1 MGLMSSLYTGV
12 SGLQVS
18 QRGLNTTAHNLSNME
33 TEGYVRQQTLQTDS
47 FYSNIGTTHISYMQV
62 GHGAAAAAITQ
73 VRDVFLDKSYRQE
86 IGRQKFYEAQYE
98 CATEMEEI
106 LGETEG
112 VAFQDSVED
121 LWVAMQ
127 ELCKEPDSIVTRSSF
142 IQTAVSFIERA
153 ETVYSQIKEYQ
164 LNLNSNIQNTVDRIN
179 EIADEIH
186 RLNGEIQKYEASKM
200 EHANDYRD
208 ARNLLLDELGTIA
221 DISYKEQA
229 NGVVTV
235 QLENQQLVSEDL
247 VYYMDT
253 RLLENDTGM
262 IEPYWPAFGDVPVY
276 NFDPL
281 PSSEA
286 NTDIGSLKGL
296 LLVRGNKVGKHT
308 DIPVEPDKADYTDES
323 GYFYKDDY
331 EDAYK
336 EYEKEVRTFNMEIEA
351 SAIVCVQAEF
361 DQLIHGIVTTI
372 NDILCP
378 NVEVTTADGEKIRIL
393 NTELTT
399 ANGNKFY
406 VSEENQAPVGMDENN
421 TPGEALFN
429 RKSVDRYEKTTAMI
443 EVNGIFQEVEVWK
456 YNEEDAGNNYSL
468 FTLGEIEVNEKIMKD
483 PSVIPLSSNDGT
495 GDYAVEI
502 CDKLIS
508 EWQKPFSTLTPNE
521 YKEHNFNEYYTEMIG
536 ALATRGEKFK
546 NIYQGQETLV
556 NSVDNQRLSVTAVSS
571 DEELTNMIRFQQAY
585 NASARYINVVS
596 QMLEHL
602 LNALG

>member
-18 QRGLNTTAHNLSNME
+18 QRGLNTTAHNLSNLE

-47 FYSNIGTTHISYMQV
+47 FYSNIGNTHISYMQI

-73 VRDVFLDKSYRQE
+73 VRDNFLDKAYRQE
-86 IGRQKFYEAQYE
+86 MGRQKFYEAQYE

-112 VAFQDSVED
+112 VAFQDSVEG

-153 ETVYSQIKEYQ
+153 ETVYTQIKEYQ

-179 EIADEIH
+179 EIANEIK

-208 ARNLLLDELGTIA
+208 QRNLLLDELGGIA

-235 QLENQQLVSEDL
+235 MLENQVLVSEDI
-247 VYYMDT
+247 VYQMDT
-253 RLLENDTGM
+253 RLLDNDTGM

-276 NFDPL
+276 SFDPL

-296 LLVRGNKVGKHT
+296 LLVRGYKVGKHT

-331 EDAYK
+331 EEAYRL
-336 EYEKEVRTFNMEIEA
+336 YEKEVETFNLEIEA

-378 NVEVTTADGEKIRIL
+378 NKEVMTADGEKIRIFD
-393 NTELTT
+393 
-399 ANGNKFY
+399 K
-406 VSEENQAPVGMDENN
+406 ENAPVGMDENF

-429 RKSVDRYEKTTAMI
+429 RKSMERYEKTTAMI
-443 EVNGIFQEVEVWK
+443 EVDGIFQEVEVWK
-456 YNEEDAGNNYSL
+456 YNEEDASNNYSL
-468 FTLGEIEVNEKIMKD
+468 FTLGEIEVNANIMKD
-483 PSVIPLSSNDGT
+483 PSLIPLSDNDRT

-502 CDKLIS
+502 CHELMS

-556 NSVDNQRLSVTAVSS
+556 NSVETQRLSVTAVSS

-602 LNALG
+602 LNALR

>member
-1 MGLMSSLYTGV
+1 MSLMGSLYTGV

-47 FYSNIGTTHISYMQV
+47 FYSNIGTSHISYLQV
-62 GHGAAAAAITQ
+62 GHGATAAAITQ
-73 VRDVFLDKSYRQE
+73 VRDSFLDKSYRQE
-86 IGRQKFYEAQYE
+86 LGRQQFYQAQYE

-142 IQTAVSFIERA
+142 IQTAVKFIERA
-153 ETVYSQIKEYQ
+153 ETVYTQIKEYQ
-164 LNLNSNIQNTVDRIN
+164 LSLNSNIMNNVKRIN
-179 EIADEIH
+179 EIADEIK
-186 RLNGEIQKYEASKM
+186 RLNSEIQKYEASGM

-208 ARNLLLDELGTIA
+208 QRNLLLDELGGLGA
-221 DISYKEQA
+221 ISYKEHT
-229 NGVVTV
+229 NGVITV
-235 QLENQQLVSEDL
+235 MFETQMLVSEDI
-247 VYYMDT
+247 VYHMDT

-262 IEPYWPAFGDVPVY
+262 IEPYWPSFGDVPVY
-276 NFDPL
+276 SFDPL

-286 NTDIGSLKGL
+286 DTDIGTLKGL

-308 DIPVEPDKADYTDES
+308 DIPVEPDREDFTDET

-331 EDAYK
+331 EEAYR
-336 EYEKEVRTFNMEIEA
+336 EYEKAVRTFNLEIDA
-351 SAIVCVQAEF
+351 SAIVAVQAEF

-372 NDILCP
+372 NDLLCP
-378 NVEVTTADGEKIRIL
+378 NKEVITSEGEKILI
-393 NTELTT
+393 
-399 ANGNKFY
+399 FD
-406 VSEENQAPVGMDENN
+406 EENAPVGMDANF

-429 RKSVDRYEKTTAMI
+429 RKSMSRYEKVTEII
-443 EVNGIFQEVEVWK
+443 EIDGVFQEKEVWK
-456 YNEEDAGNNYSL
+456 YNKEDASNNYSL
-468 FTLGEIEVNEKIMKD
+468 FTLGEIEVNEKILKD
-483 PSVIPLSSNDGT
+483 PSLIPLSANDKT

-502 CDKLIS
+502 CEELMTK
-508 EWQKPFSTLTPNE
+508 WQEPFSTLTPNE
-521 YKEHNFNEYYTEMIG
+521 YKKHNFNEYYTEMIG
-536 ALATRGEKFK
+536 ALGTRGEKFR

-556 NSVDNQRLSVTAVSS
+556 NSVDTQRLSVTAVSS

-602 LNALG
+602 LNSLG

>member
-12 SGLQVS
+12 SGLQIS
-18 QRGLNTTAHNLSNME
+18 QRGLNTTAHNLSNLE

-47 FYSNIGTTHISYMQV
+47 FYTNIGSNHISYLQV
-62 GHGAAAAAITQ
+62 GHGATAAAITQ
-73 VRDVFLDKSYRQE
+73 VRDTFLDKSYRQE
-86 IGRQKFYEAQYE
+86 LGRQKFYEAQYE

-112 VAFQDSVED
+112 VAFQDSVEE

-153 ETVYSQIKEYQ
+153 ETVYTQIKEYQ

-186 RLNGEIQKYEASKM
+186 RLNGEIQKYEAAGM

-208 ARNLLLDELGTIA
+208 QRNLLLDELGGLASIT
-221 DISYKEQA
+221 YKEHA
-229 NGVVTV
+229 SGVVTV
-235 QLENQQLVSEDL
+235 MLENQMLVSEDMT
-247 VYYMDT
+247 YHMDT

-262 IEPYWPAFGDVPVY
+262 IEPYWPAFGDIPVY
-276 NFDPL
+276 SFNPL
-281 PSSEA
+281 PSSEC

-308 DIPVEPDKADYTDES
+308 DIPVEPDKADFTDET
-323 GYFYKDDY
+323 GWFYKEDY
-331 EDAYK
+331 EEAYR
-336 EYEKEVRTFNMEIEA
+336 EYEKEVETFNMEIEA

-378 NVEVTTADGEKIRIL
+378 NKEVVNADGEKILI
-393 NTELTT
+393 
-399 ANGNKFY
+399 FD
-406 VSEENQAPVGMDENN
+406 EENAPVGMDENF

-429 RKSVDRYEKTTAMI
+429 RKSMARYEKTTEFI
-443 EVNGIFQEVEVWK
+443 EVDGMFQEVEVWK
-456 YNEEDAGNNYSL
+456 YNEEDASNNYSL
-468 FTLGEIEVNEKIMKD
+468 FTLGEIEVNPNILKD
-483 PSVIPLSSNDGT
+483 PSLIPLSTNDKT
-495 GDYAVEI
+495 GDYAIEI
-502 CDKLIS
+502 CHELMS

-536 ALATRGEKFK
+536 ALATRGEKFR
-546 NIYQGQETLV
+546 NVYQGQETLV
-556 NSVDNQRLSVTAVSS
+556 NSVENQRLATTAVSS

>member
-1 MGLMSSLYTGV
+1 MGLMGSLYTGV
-12 SGLQVS
+12 SGLQIS
-18 QRGLNTTAHNLSNME
+18 QRGLNTTAHNLSNLE

-47 FYSNIGTTHISYMQV
+47 FYTNIGTNHVSYLQI

-73 VRDVFLDKSYRQE
+73 VRDNFLDKSYRQE
-86 IGRQKFYEAQYE
+86 LGRQQFYEAQYE

-112 VAFQDSVED
+112 VAFQDSVEN

-153 ETVYSQIKEYQ
+153 ETVYTQIKEYQ
-164 LNLNSNIQNTVDRIN
+164 LNLNSNIQNNVDRIN
-179 EIADEIH
+179 EIAVEIK
-186 RLNGEIQKYEASKM
+186 RLNHEIQKYEASGM

-208 ARNLLLDELGTIA
+208 QRNLLLDELGGLGLV
-221 DISYKEQA
+221 SYKEHA
-229 NGVVTV
+229 NSVVTV
-235 QLENQQLVSEDL
+235 MFENQMLVSEDI
-247 VYYMDT
+247 VYQMDT
-253 RLLENDTGM
+253 RLLDNDTGM
-262 IEPYWPAFGDVPVY
+262 IEPYWPAFGDVPVF

-286 NTDIGSLKGL
+286 NTDIGTLKGL

-331 EDAYK
+331 EEAYR
-336 EYEKEVRTFNMEIEA
+336 EYEKEVETFNMEIDA
-351 SAIVCVQAEF
+351 SAIVAVQAEF

-372 NDILCP
+372 NDLLCP
-378 NVEVTTADGEKIRIL
+378 NKEVITSEGEKILIFD
-393 NTELTT
+393 
-399 ANGNKFY
+399 A
-406 VSEENQAPVGMDENN
+406 ENAPVGMDKDF

-429 RKSVDRYEKTTAMI
+429 RKSMDRYEKTTAII
-443 EVNGIFQEVEVWK
+443 EVGGIFQEVEVWK
-456 YNEEDAGNNYSL
+456 YNEEDASNNYSL
-468 FTLGEIEVNEKIMKD
+468 FTLGEIEVNENIMKD
-483 PSVIPLSSNDGT
+483 PSLIPLSSNDKT

-502 CDKLIS
+502 CEKLMT

-536 ALATRGEKFK
+536 ALATRGEKFR

-556 NSVDNQRLSVTAVSS
+556 NSVDSQRLSITAVSS

-602 LNALG
+602 LNSLG

>member
-12 SGLQVS
+12 SGLQIS
-18 QRGLNTTAHNLSNME
+18 QRGLNTTAHNLSNLE

-47 FYSNIGTTHISYMQV
+47 FYSNIGTNHISYLQV

-73 VRDVFLDKSYRQE
+73 VRDTFLDKSYRQE

-112 VAFQDSVED
+112 VAFQDSMEE

-153 ETVYSQIKEYQ
+153 ETVYTQIKDYQ

-179 EIADEIH
+179 EIGDEIK
-186 RLNGEIQKYEASKM
+186 RLNSEIMKYEASGM
-200 EHANDYRD
+200 ENANDLRD
-208 ARNLLLDELGTIA
+208 ARNLLLDELSEMA
-221 DISYKEQA
+221 DISYKEQSS
-229 NGVVTV
+229 GVVTV
-235 QLENQQLVSEDL
+235 MLENQMFVSEDL
-247 VYYMDT
+247 VYHMDT
-253 RLLENDTGM
+253 RLLDNDTGM
-262 IEPYWPAFGDVPVY
+262 IEPYWPAFGDVPVF

-296 LLVRGNKVGKHT
+296 LLVRGDKVGKHT
-308 DIPVEPDKADYTDES
+308 DIPVEPDKADYTNDS
-323 GYFYKDDY
+323 GHFYSEDY
-331 EDAYK
+331 EEAYRL
-336 EYEKEVRTFNMEIEA
+336 YEKEVETFNMQIEA
-351 SAIVCVQAEF
+351 SAIVSVQAQF

-372 NDILCP
+372 NDLLCP
-378 NVEVTTADGEKIRIL
+378 NKEVV
-393 NTELTT
+393 T
-399 ANGNKFY
+399 ANGETIVIFDA
-406 VSEENQAPVGMDENN
+406 ENAPIGMDEDG

-429 RKSVDRYEKTTAMI
+429 RKSMDRYEKTTAII
-443 EVNGIFQEVEVWK
+443 EVDGVFQEVEVWK
-456 YNEEDAGNNYSL
+456 YNEEDASNNYSL
-468 FTLGEIEVNEKIMKD
+468 FTLGEIEVNENILKD
-483 PSVIPLSSNDGT
+483 PSLIPLSSNDGT

-502 CDKLIS
+502 CDALMTK
-508 EWQKPFSTLTPNE
+508 WQEPFSTLTPNE

-536 ALATRGEKFK
+536 ALATKGEKYK
-546 NIYQGQETLV
+546 NIYQSQETLV
-556 NSVDNQRLSVTAVSS
+556 NSVENQRLSVTAVSS

>member
-18 QRGLNTTAHNLSNME
+18 QRGLNTTAHNLSNLE

-47 FYSNIGTTHISYMQV
+47 FYSNIGTNHISYLQV

-73 VRDVFLDKSYRQE
+73 VRDNFLDKSYRQE
-86 IGRQKFYEAQYE
+86 LGRQQFYEAQYE

-112 VAFQDSVED
+112 VAFQDSVEE

-153 ETVYSQIKEYQ
+153 ETVYTQIKEYQ
-164 LNLNSNIQNTVDRIN
+164 LSLNSNIRNHVDRIN
-179 EIADEIH
+179 EIADEIK
-186 RLNGEIQKYEASKM
+186 RLNGEIQKYEASGM

-208 ARNLLLDELGTIA
+208 QRNLLLDELGGLGV
-221 DISYKEQA
+221 ISYKEHA

-235 QLENQQLVSEDL
+235 MFENQMLVSEDL
-247 VYYMDT
+247 VYHMDT

-286 NTDIGSLKGL
+286 NTDIGTLKGL
-296 LLVRGNKVGKHT
+296 LLVRGDKVGKHT
-308 DIPVEPDKADYTDES
+308 DIPVEPDKADFTDES

-331 EDAYK
+331 DEAYR
-336 EYEKEVRTFNMEIEA
+336 EYEKAVEVFNMEIDA
-351 SAIVCVQAEF
+351 SAIVAVQAEF

-372 NDILCP
+372 NDLLCP
-378 NVEVTTADGEKIRIL
+378 NKEVVTSEGEKILIFD
-393 NTELTT
+393 
-399 ANGNKFY
+399 A
-406 VSEENQAPVGMDENN
+406 ENAPVGMDENF

-429 RKSVDRYEKTTAMI
+429 RKSMDRYEKTTAII
-443 EVNGIFQEVEVWK
+443 EVNGVFQEVDVWK
-456 YNEEDAGNNYSL
+456 YNEEDASNNYSL
-468 FTLGEIEVNEKIMKD
+468 FTLGEIEVNANIMQD
-483 PSVIPLSSNDGT
+483 PSLIPLSANDKT
-495 GDYAVEI
+495 GNYAVEV
-502 CDKLIS
+502 CTKLMS

-521 YKEHNFNEYYTEMIG
+521 YKAHNFNEYYTEMIG
-536 ALATRGEKFK
+536 ALATRGEKFR

-556 NSVDNQRLSVTAVSS
+556 NSVDTQRLSVTAVSS

>member
-1 MGLMSSLYTGV
+1 MSLMGSLYTGV

-47 FYSNIGTTHISYMQV
+47 FYSNIGTSHISYLQV
-62 GHGAAAAAITQ
+62 GHGATAAAITQ
-73 VRDVFLDKSYRQE
+73 VRDSFLDKSYRQE
-86 IGRQKFYEAQYE
+86 LGRQQFYQAQYE

-142 IQTAVSFIERA
+142 IQTAVKFIERA
-153 ETVYSQIKEYQ
+153 ETVYTQIKEYQ
-164 LNLNSNIQNTVDRIN
+164 LSLNSNIMNNVKRIN
-179 EIADEIH
+179 EIADEIK
-186 RLNGEIQKYEASKM
+186 RLNSEIQKYEASGM

-208 ARNLLLDELGTIA
+208 QRNLLLDELGGLGA
-221 DISYKEQA
+221 ISYKEHT

-235 QLENQQLVSEDL
+235 MFETQMLVSEDI
-247 VYYMDT
+247 VYHMDT

-262 IEPYWPAFGDVPVY
+262 IEPYWPSFGDVPVY
-276 NFDPL
+276 SFDPL

-286 NTDIGSLKGL
+286 DTDIGTLKGL

-308 DIPVEPDKADYTDES
+308 DIPVEPDREDFTDET

-331 EDAYK
+331 EEAYR
-336 EYEKEVRTFNMEIEA
+336 EYEKAVRTFNLEIDA
-351 SAIVCVQAEF
+351 SAIVAVQAEF

-372 NDILCP
+372 NDLLCP
-378 NVEVTTADGEKIRIL
+378 NKEVITSEGEKILI
-393 NTELTT
+393 
-399 ANGNKFY
+399 FD
-406 VSEENQAPVGMDENN
+406 EENAPVGMDANF

-429 RKSVDRYEKTTAMI
+429 RKSMSRYEKVTEII
-443 EVNGIFQEVEVWK
+443 EIDGVFQEKEVWK
-456 YNEEDAGNNYSL
+456 YNKEDASNNYSL
-468 FTLGEIEVNEKIMKD
+468 FTLGEIEVNEKILKD
-483 PSVIPLSSNDGT
+483 PSLIPLSANDKT

-502 CDKLIS
+502 CEELMTK
-508 EWQKPFSTLTPNE
+508 WQEPFSTLTPNE
-521 YKEHNFNEYYTEMIG
+521 YKKHNFNEYYTEMIG
-536 ALATRGEKFK
+536 ALGTRGEKFR

-556 NSVDNQRLSVTAVSS
+556 NSVDTQRLSVTAVSS

-602 LNALG
+602 LNSLG

>member
-18 QRGLNTTAHNLSNME
+18 QRGLNTTAHNLSNLE

-47 FYSNIGTTHISYMQV
+47 FYSNIGTNHISYLQV

-73 VRDVFLDKSYRQE
+73 VRDNFLDKSYRQE
-86 IGRQKFYEAQYE
+86 LGRQQFYEAQYE

-112 VAFQDSVED
+112 VAFQDSVEE
-121 LWVAMQ
+121 LWIAMQ

-153 ETVYSQIKEYQ
+153 ETVYTQIKEYQ
-164 LNLNSNIQNTVDRIN
+164 LSLNSNIQNNVDRIN
-179 EIADEIH
+179 EIADEIK
-186 RLNGEIQKYEASKM
+186 RLNGEIQKYEASGM
-200 EHANDYRD
+200 EHANDFRD
-208 ARNLLLDELGTIA
+208 QRNLLLDELGGLG
-221 DISYKEQA
+221 DISIKEQA

-235 QLENQQLVSEDL
+235 MFENQMLVSEDL
-247 VYYMDT
+247 VYHMDT

-262 IEPYWPAFGDVPVY
+262 IEPYWPSFGDVPVY
-276 NFDPL
+276 NFNPL

-286 NTDIGSLKGL
+286 NTDIGTLKGL
-296 LLVRGNKVGKHT
+296 LLVRGDKVGKHT

-331 EDAYK
+331 EDAYR
-336 EYEKEVRTFNMEIEA
+336 EYEKEVEIFNLEIDA
-351 SAIVCVQAEF
+351 SAIVAVQAEF

-378 NVEVTTADGEKIRIL
+378 NKEVITSEGEKILIFD
-393 NTELTT
+393 
-399 ANGNKFY
+399 A
-406 VSEENQAPVGMDENN
+406 ENAPVGMDANK

-429 RKSVDRYEKTTAMI
+429 RKSMDRYEKTTEII
-443 EVNGIFQEVEVWK
+443 EVDGVFQEVEVWK
-456 YNEEDAGNNYSL
+456 YNEEDASNNYSL
-468 FTLGEIEVNEKIMKD
+468 FTLGEIEVNENIMKD
-483 PSVIPLSSNDGT
+483 PSIIPLSSNDGT

-502 CDKLIS
+502 CDKLMS
-508 EWQKPFSTLTPNE
+508 EWQEPFSTLTPNE
-521 YKEHNFNEYYTEMIG
+521 YKAHNFNEYYTEMIG
-536 ALATRGEKFK
+536 ALATRGEKFR

-556 NSVDNQRLSVTAVSS
+556 NSVDTQRLSVTAVSS

-602 LNALG
+602 LNSLG

>member
-1 MGLMSSLYTGV
+1 VGLMSSLYTGV

-18 QRGLNTTAHNLSNME
+18 QRGLNTTAHNLSNLE

-47 FYSNIGTTHISYMQV
+47 FYTNIGNNHISYLQV
-62 GHGAAAAAITQ
+62 GSGAAAAAVTQ
-73 VRDVFLDKSYRQE
+73 VRDTFLDKSYRQE
-86 IGRQKFYEAQYE
+86 LGRQKFYEAQYE

-112 VAFQDSVED
+112 VAFQDSIED
-121 LWVAMQ
+121 LWEAMQ

-153 ETVYSQIKEYQ
+153 ETVYTQIKEYQ
-164 LNLNSNIQNTVDRIN
+164 LSLNTNIKDSVKRIN
-179 EIADEIH
+179 ELADEIQ
-186 RLNGEIQKYEASKM
+186 RLNGEIQKYEASGM

-208 ARNLLLDELGTIA
+208 QRNLLLDELGGLGA
-221 DISYKEQA
+221 VSYKEHA

-235 QLENQQLVSEDL
+235 MFENQMLVSEDL
-247 VYYMDT
+247 VYHMDT
-253 RLLENDTGM
+253 RLLDNDTGM
-262 IEPYWPAFGDVPVY
+262 IEPYWPAFGDIPVY
-276 NFDPL
+276 SFDPL

-286 NTDIGSLKGL
+286 DTDLGSLKGL
-296 LLVRGNKVGKHT
+296 LMVRGYKVGKHT
-308 DIPVEPDKADYTDES
+308 DIPKEPDKADYTDET

-331 EDAYK
+331 EEAYK
-336 EYEKEVRTFNMEIEA
+336 AYEKEVEVFNLEIEA

-361 DQLIHGIVTTI
+361 DQLINGIVTTI

-378 NVEVTTADGEKIRIL
+378 NKEVVTADGETIL
-393 NTELTT
+393 I
-399 ANGNKFY
+399 FD
-406 VSEENQAPVGMDENN
+406 EENAPIGMDENG

-429 RKSVDRYEKTTAMI
+429 RKSMDRYEKTTAII
-443 EVNGIFQEVEVWK
+443 EVDGIFQEVEVWK
-456 YNEEDAGNNYSL
+456 YNEEDASNNYSL
-468 FTLGEIEVNEKIMKD
+468 FTLGEIEVNPNILKD
-483 PSVIPLSSNDGT
+483 PSLIPLSTNDGT

-502 CDKLIS
+502 CHQLMS
-508 EWQKPFSTLTPNE
+508 EWQAEFSTLTPNE
-521 YKEHNFNEYYTEMIG
+521 YKAHNFNEYYTEMIG
-536 ALATRGEKFK
+536 ALATRGEKFR

-556 NSVDNQRLSVTAVSS
+556 NSVDTQRLSVTAVSS

>member
-18 QRGLNTTAHNLSNME
+18 QRGLNTTAHNLSNLE

-47 FYSNIGTTHISYMQV
+47 FYSNIGTNHISYLQV

-73 VRDVFLDKSYRQE
+73 VRDNFLDKSYRQE
-86 IGRQKFYEAQYE
+86 LGRQQFYEAQYE

-112 VAFQDSVED
+112 VAFQDSVEE

-153 ETVYSQIKEYQ
+153 ETVYTQIKEYQ
-164 LNLNSNIQNTVDRIN
+164 LSLNSNIRNHVDRIN
-179 EIADEIH
+179 EIADEIK
-186 RLNGEIQKYEASKM
+186 RLNGEIQKYEASGM

-208 ARNLLLDELGTIA
+208 QRNLLLDELGGLGV
-221 DISYKEQA
+221 ISYKEHA

-235 QLENQQLVSEDL
+235 MFENQMLVSEDL
-247 VYYMDT
+247 VYHMDT

-286 NTDIGSLKGL
+286 NTDIGTLKGL
-296 LLVRGNKVGKHT
+296 LLVRGDKVGKHT
-308 DIPVEPDKADYTDES
+308 DIPVEPDKADFTDES

-331 EDAYK
+331 DEAYR
-336 EYEKEVRTFNMEIEA
+336 EYEKAVEVFNMEIDA
-351 SAIVCVQAEF
+351 SAIVAVQAEF

-372 NDILCP
+372 NDLLCP
-378 NVEVTTADGEKIRIL
+378 NKEVVTSEGEKILIFD
-393 NTELTT
+393 
-399 ANGNKFY
+399 A
-406 VSEENQAPVGMDENN
+406 ENAPVGMDENF

-429 RKSVDRYEKTTAMI
+429 RKSMDRYEKTTAII
-443 EVNGIFQEVEVWK
+443 EVNGVFQEVDVWK
-456 YNEEDAGNNYSL
+456 YNEEDASNNYSL
-468 FTLGEIEVNEKIMKD
+468 FTLGEIEVNANIMQD
-483 PSVIPLSSNDGT
+483 PSLIPLSTNDKT
-495 GDYAVEI
+495 GNYAVEV
-502 CDKLIS
+502 CTKLMS

-521 YKEHNFNEYYTEMIG
+521 YKAHNFNEYYTEMIG
-536 ALATRGEKFK
+536 ALATRGEKFR

-556 NSVDNQRLSVTAVSS
+556 NSVDTQRLSVTAVSS

>member
-47 FYSNIGTTHISYMQV
+47 FYSTIGNNHFSYLQI
-62 GHGAAAAAITQ
+62 GHGAAAAAVTQ
-73 VRDVFLDKSYRQE
+73 VRDMFLDKSYRQE
-86 IGRQKFYEAQYE
+86 LGRQQFYEAQYE

-112 VAFQDSVED
+112 VAFQDSVEE

-127 ELCKEPDSIVTRSSF
+127 ELCKEPDNIVTRSSF
-142 IQTAVSFIERA
+142 IQTAVSFVERS
-153 ETVYSQIKEYQ
+153 ETVYAQIKEYQ

-179 EIADEIH
+179 EIADEIK

-208 ARNLLLDELGTIA
+208 ARNLLLDELGGIA
-221 DISYKEQA
+221 AITYKEQE

-235 QLENQQLVSEDL
+235 MLENQMLVSEDL
-247 VYYMDT
+247 VYHMDT
-253 RLLENDTGM
+253 RLLDNDTGM
-262 IEPYWPAFGDVPVY
+262 IEPYWPPFDDVPVY
-276 NFDPL
+276 SFNPL
-281 PSSEA
+281 PSAEA
-286 NTDIGSLKGL
+286 NTDLGSLKGL
-296 LLVRGNKVGKHT
+296 LLVRGYRVGKHT
-308 DIPVEPDKADYTDES
+308 DIPVEPDKADFTDDS

-331 EDAYK
+331 EDAYRI
-336 EYEKEVRTFNMEIEA
+336 YEQEVETFNMEIEA

-372 NDILCP
+372 NDLLGP
-378 NVEVTTADGEKIRIL
+378 NKEVTTADGEKILIFD
-393 NTELTT
+393 
-399 ANGNKFY
+399 K
-406 VSEENQAPVGMDENN
+406 ENAPVGMDDEF

-429 RKSVDRYEKTTAMI
+429 RKSTARYEKTTAVI
-443 EVNGIFQEVEVWK
+443 EVDGVFQEVEVWK
-456 YNEEDAGNNYSL
+456 YNEEDASNNYSL
-468 FTLGEIEVNEKIMKD
+468 FTLGEIEVNPNIMKD
-483 PSVIPLSSNDGT
+483 PSLIPLSSNKKN
-495 GDYAVEI
+495 GDYAVEV
-502 CDKLIS
+502 CNELMS
-508 EWQKPFSTLTPNE
+508 EWQEPFATLTPNE
-521 YKEHNFNEYYTEMIG
+521 YKKHNFNEYYTEMIG

-546 NIYQGQETLV
+546 NIYQSQETLV

-602 LNALG
+602 LSALGQ

>member
-18 QRGLNTTAHNLSNME
+18 QRGLNTTAHNLSNLE

-47 FYSNIGTTHISYMQV
+47 FYSNIGTNHISYLQV

-73 VRDVFLDKSYRQE
+73 VRDTFLDKSYRQE
-86 IGRQKFYEAQYE
+86 MGRQKFYEAQYE

-112 VAFQDSVED
+112 VAFQDSIEE
-121 LWVAMQ
+121 LWIAMQ

-142 IQTAVSFIERA
+142 IQTAVSFVERA
-153 ETVYSQIKEYQ
+153 ETVYTQIKEYQ
-164 LNLNSNIQNTVDRIN
+164 LNLNSNIENYVDRIN
-179 EIADEIH
+179 EIADEIQ
-186 RLNGEIQKYEASKM
+186 RLNGEIQKYEASGM

-208 ARNLLLDELGTIA
+208 QRNLLLDELAGLA
-221 DISYKEQA
+221 EISYKEHT

-235 QLENQQLVSEDL
+235 MLENQMLVSEDL
-247 VYYMDT
+247 VFHMDT

-276 NFDPL
+276 SFDPL

-308 DIPVEPDKADYTDES
+308 DIPVEPDKADYIDADE
-323 GYFYKDDY
+323 Y
-331 EDAYK
+331 EEAYK
-336 EYEKEVRTFNMEIEA
+336 AYEKEVETFNMEIEA

-372 NDILCP
+372 NDLLCP
-378 NVEVTTADGEKIRIL
+378 NKEVINADGEKILIFD
-393 NTELTT
+393 
-399 ANGNKFY
+399 A
-406 VSEENQAPVGMDENN
+406 ENAPIGMDENG

-429 RKSVDRYEKTTAMI
+429 RKSTDRYEKTTEII
-443 EVNGIFQEVEVWK
+443 EVNGVFQEVEVWK
-456 YNEEDAGNNYSL
+456 YNKEDASDNYSL
-468 FTLGEIEVNEKIMKD
+468 FTLGEIEVNENILKD
-483 PSVIPLSSNDGT
+483 PSLIPLSSNDGT

-502 CDKLIS
+502 CDKLMS

-521 YKEHNFNEYYTEMIG
+521 YKAHNFNEYYTEMIG

-556 NSVDNQRLSVTAVSS
+556 NSVDSQRLSVTAVSS

>member
-12 SGLQVS
+12 SGLQIS
-18 QRGLNTTAHNLSNME
+18 QRGLNTTAHNLSNLE
-33 TEGYVRQQTLQTDS
+33 TEGYVRQQTIQTDS
-47 FYSNIGTTHISYMQV
+47 FYANIGSNHISYLQV
-62 GHGAAAAAITQ
+62 GHGATAAAITQ
-73 VRDVFLDKSYRQE
+73 VRDSFLDKSYRQE
-86 IGRQKFYEAQYE
+86 LGRQKFYEAQYE

-112 VAFQDSVED
+112 VAFQDSVEE

-186 RLNGEIQKYEASKM
+186 RLNGEIQKYEAAGM

-208 ARNLLLDELGTIA
+208 QRNLLLDELGGLASIT
-221 DISYKEQA
+221 YKEHA
-229 NGVVTV
+229 SGVVTV
-235 QLENQQLVSEDL
+235 MLENQMLVSEDMT
-247 VYYMDT
+247 YHMDT
-253 RLLENDTGM
+253 RLLDNDTGM
-262 IEPYWPAFGDVPVY
+262 IEPYWPAFGDIPVY
-276 NFDPL
+276 SFNPL
-281 PSSEA
+281 PSSEQ

-308 DIPVEPDKADYTDES
+308 DIPVEPDKADFTDEVD
-323 GYFYKDDY
+323 GFFYKEDY
-331 EDAYK
+331 EEAYR
-336 EYEKEVRTFNMEIEA
+336 EYEKEVETFNMEIEA

-378 NVEVTTADGEKIRIL
+378 NKEVVNADGEKILI
-393 NTELTT
+393 
-399 ANGNKFY
+399 FD
-406 VSEENQAPVGMDENN
+406 EENAPVGMDENF

-429 RKSVDRYEKTTAMI
+429 RKSMARYEKTTEFI
-443 EVNGIFQEVEVWK
+443 EVDGMFQEVEVWK
-456 YNEEDAGNNYSL
+456 YNEEDASNNYSL
-468 FTLGEIEVNEKIMKD
+468 FTLGEIEVNPNILKD
-483 PSVIPLSSNDGT
+483 PSLIPLSTNDKT

-502 CDKLIS
+502 CHELMS

-536 ALATRGEKFK
+536 ALATRGEKFR
-546 NIYQGQETLV
+546 NVYQGQETLV
-556 NSVDNQRLSVTAVSS
+556 NSVENQRLATTAVSS

-585 NASARYINVVS
+585 NASARYINEVS

>member
-1 MGLMSSLYTGV
+1 MGLMGSLYTGV
-12 SGLQVS
+12 SGLQIS
-18 QRGLNTTAHNLSNME
+18 QRGLNTTAHNLSNLK

-47 FYSNIGTTHISYMQV
+47 FYTNIGNNHISYLQV

-73 VRDVFLDKSYRQE
+73 VRDTFLDKSYRQE

-98 CATEMEEI
+98 CAIEMEEI

-112 VAFQDSVED
+112 VAFQDSIED
-121 LWVAMQ
+121 LWEAMQ

-142 IQTAVSFIERA
+142 IQTAVGFIERA
-153 ETVYSQIKEYQ
+153 ETVYTQIKEYQ
-164 LNLNSNIQNTVDRIN
+164 LNLNSNIRNTVDRIN
-179 EIADEIH
+179 EIADEIQ
-186 RLNGEIQKYEASKM
+186 RLNGEIQKYEASGM

-208 ARNLLLDELGTIA
+208 QRNLLLDELSGIA
-221 DISYKEQA
+221 SVSYKEHA

-235 QLENQQLVSEDL
+235 MLENQMLVSEDL
-247 VYYMDT
+247 VFHMDT

-276 NFDPL
+276 NFNPL

-296 LLVRGNKVGKHT
+296 LLVRGDKVGKHT

-323 GYFYKDDY
+323 GYFYQDDY
-331 EDAYK
+331 NEAYS
-336 EYEKEVRTFNMEIEA
+336 EYKKEVEIFNREIEA

-361 DQLIHGIVTTI
+361 DQLIHGIVTTL

-378 NVEVTTADGEKIRIL
+378 NKEVVTADGEKILIFD
-393 NTELTT
+393 
-399 ANGNKFY
+399 A
-406 VSEENQAPVGMDENN
+406 ENAPIGMDENG

-429 RKSVDRYEKTTAMI
+429 RKSMERYEKTTAII
-443 EVNGIFQEVEVWK
+443 EVGGIFQEVEVWK
-456 YNEEDAGNNYSL
+456 YNKEDASNNYSL
-468 FTLGEIEVNEKIMKD
+468 FTLGEIEVNPNIMKD
-483 PSVIPLSSNDGT
+483 PSLIPLSSNDGT

-502 CDKLIS
+502 CNELMS
-508 EWQKPFSTLTPNE
+508 EWQAPFSTLTPNE

-536 ALATRGEKFK
+536 ALATRGEKFR

-556 NSVDNQRLSVTAVSS
+556 NSVDTQRLSVTAVSS